1 MSDLKPCPFC
11 GGSNLYQ
18 FIYPFKRKPGL
29 RGCYVK
35 CNGCGACTGTH
46 ETIEEA
52 KNAWNERNGEQC
64 ENTCGR

>member
-1 MSDLKPCPFC
+1 MNELKPCPFC
-11 GGSNLYQ
+11 GGRDTER

-35 CNGCGACTGTH
+35 CADCGAGTGNY

-52 KNAWNERNGEQC
+52 EKAWNERTGKDA
-64 ENTCGR
+64 